1 MVDQTSLKAMEQ
13 NLRRFDDRARGLA
26 QALSDLRALNRARLS
41 AASPAQV
48 RPALTEREL
57 AILRLIAAGKDNA
70 EIAAELHYGLGTI
83 KLHIREILD
92 ALDAPTRAA
101 AAARAIRLGII

>member
-1 MVDQTSLKAMEQ
+1 MVDPGALKAIEQ
-13 NLRRFDDRARGLA
+13 NLRRFDHGARGLA
-26 QALSDLRALNRARLS
+26 QALNELRALNRARL
-41 AASPAQV
+41 AARAPARAGPV
-48 RPALTEREL
+48 LTSREL

-83 KLHIREILD
+83 KLHVREILE

-101 AAARAIRLGII
+101 AAARAIRLGLI